1 MIKHG
6 GLNKGDVILACSMLE
21 DEIALAMKKTG
32 CRLPVIWLERGLH
45 EWPDRLREELHRRI
59 RQLAAADTILL
70 TYSLCGGALA
80 GLDSSNSRLVLPC
93 FHDCIQMCCSLA
105 EQQPRPVDPRSF
117 YFTRG
122 WLRGEHSTARSFQ
135 RACQKYGRK
144 TARVLYREIFKNYRS
159 LVLLDT
165 GAYPPEE
172 SLAGVRR
179 LGKTFGL
186 AVRECPGS
194 TRILEK
200 LFSGRWDQEFCIIP
214 PGAQVRQELFLYG
227 GV

>member
-1 MIKHG
+1 MIKCG
-6 GLNKGDVILACSMLE
+6 GLNKGDVILACAMLE
-21 DEIALAMKKTG
+21 DEVALAMKKTG
-32 CRLPVIWLERGLH
+32 CRLPVIWLERRLH

-59 RQLAAADTILL
+59 GQLSAADTILL
-70 TYSLCGGALA
+70 TFSLCGG
-80 GLDSSNSRLVLPC
+80 GLLGLGSPSSRLVLPR

-105 EQQPRPVDPRSF
+105 EYQPAAVDPRGL

-135 RACQKYGRK
+135 QTCQKYGRK
-144 TARVLYREIFKNYRS
+144 KARALYQEIFKNCRS

-179 LGKTFGL
+179 LGKTFDL
-186 AVRECPGS
+186 AVRKSPGS

-200 LFSGRWDQEFCIIP
+200 LFDGRWDQEFCLIP
-214 PGAQVRQELFLYG
+214 PGGQVKQEFFIRG